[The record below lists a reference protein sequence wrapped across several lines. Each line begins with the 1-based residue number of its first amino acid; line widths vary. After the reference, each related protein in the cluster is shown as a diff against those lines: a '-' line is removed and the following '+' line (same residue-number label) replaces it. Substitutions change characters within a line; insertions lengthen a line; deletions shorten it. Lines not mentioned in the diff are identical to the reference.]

1 MGCVYKITN
10 LINQKVYIGYTTRTM
25 EERWKQHI
33 SCAYNPNTKDGSY
46 EHALKRAIR
55 KYGVSNFSIEQLES
69 SDNKEYLS
77 EREKYWI
84 QYYNSCTMSPNGY
97 GYNLTFGGDG
107 GNGLYKPIYRIDIS
121 TGTIE
126 KEFTSETE
134 AIKEDYN
141 TSIANVVNHPYKPLT
156 ANGKTYMEK
165 SIVDTMTHDE
175 LIDYLY
181 NRYNFICQY
190 DSNGKLIAYYPSID
204 DAAAQTGIGKATI
217 INALCNARKHG
228 GKYQWCYYKNK
239 ESKEHHRIFNFNGE
253 KAVLQLDKDN
263 NLIGRYTSIKEA
275 AQKTQ
280 CDASGITKVCKGKR
294 KMCGGFQWRYDTE

>member
-10 LINQKVYIGYTTRTM
+10 LINQKIYIGYTTRTM
-25 EERWKQHI
+25 AERWKQHI
-33 SCAYNPNTKDGSY
+33 ACAYNPNTKDGSY

-55 KYGVSNFSIEQLES
+55 KYGVSNFSIEQLEAS
-69 SDNKEYLS
+69 NDKRHLAEQ
-77 EREKYWI
+77 EKYWI
-84 QYYNSCTMSPNGY
+84 QYYNSYAGSPNGH

-121 TGTIE
+121 TGVIE
-126 KEFTSETE
+126 KEFASETA
-134 AIKEDYN
+134 AIEEDHN
-141 TSIANVVNHPYKPLT
+141 TSIANVVHNSYKPLT

-165 SIVDTMTHDE
+165 SIVDAMTHDE
-175 LIDYLY
+175 LMDYLR

-190 DSNGKLIAYYPSID
+190 DLNGNLIDYYLSID
-204 DAAAQTGIGKATI
+204 EAVISTGIGKATI
-217 INALCNARKHG
+217 ANAICNARKHG
-228 GKYQWCYYKNK
+228 GKYQWCYYKDK

-263 NLIGRYTSIKEA
+263 ILVERYASIKEA

-280 CDASGITKVCKGKR
+280 CDASGIAKVCKGKR
-294 KMCGGFQWRYDTE
+294 KTCGGFQWRYDIE

>member
-10 LINQKVYIGYTTRTM
+10 LINQKIYIGYTTRTM
-25 EERWKQHI
+25 AERWKQHI
-33 SCAYNPNTKDGSY
+33 ACAYNPNTKDGSY

-55 KYGVSNFSIEQLES
+55 KYGVSNFSIEQLETS
-69 SDNKEYLS
+69 NDKKYLA
-77 EREKYWI
+77 EQEKYWI
-84 QYYNSCTMSPNGY
+84 QHYNSYAGYPNSH

-126 KEFTSETE
+126 KEFVSETA
-134 AIKEDYN
+134 AIKEDNN
-141 TSIANVVNHPYKPLT
+141 TSIANIINHLYKPLM

-165 SIVDTMTHDE
+165 SVVDAMTHDE

-204 DAAAQTGIGKATI
+204 DAVIHTGISKATI
-217 INALCNARKHG
+217 AGALCNARKHG

-239 ESKEHHRIFNFNGE
+239 ESKENHRIFNFNGE

-263 NLIGRYTSIKEA
+263 VLVGRYTSIKEA

-280 CDASGITKVCKGKR
+280 CDASGITKACKGKR
-294 KMCGGFQWRYDTE
+294 KMCGGFQWRYDAE